1 MTESG
6 WVVNMPEVKQIIQFL
21 GMTPDEIEMTL
32 QLREYFEV
40 FLCQLGMEANIHLLL
55 RYIKDNN

>member
-1 MTESG
+1 LTESG

-40 FLCQLGMEANIHLLL
+40 FLGQLGMEANIHLLL